1 MVVEVDT
8 GSSWIDMQRGACH
21 IDCTPL
27 GNQTSLLYGIL
38 SQGEAYLIPTW
49 LMQEQRL
56 AQVKINQS
64 INQSINQPTKQA
76 SKQASKQATQVC
88 CACAHI
94 ETHIN
99 RVILTV

>member
-64 INQSINQPTKQA
+64 INQSTNQAGKQA